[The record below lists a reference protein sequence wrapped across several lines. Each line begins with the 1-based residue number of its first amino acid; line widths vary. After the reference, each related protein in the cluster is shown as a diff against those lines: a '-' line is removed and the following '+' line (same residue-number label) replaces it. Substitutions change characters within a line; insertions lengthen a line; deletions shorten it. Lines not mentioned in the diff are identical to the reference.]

1 MYRGDSR
8 SKFAIL
14 TLTAAA
20 VSWLGLPSVA
30 HAQAVAIAEVSGIVT
45 DQSGSAVTGAT
56 VIMTQT
62 EKQLVRS
69 MITDAGG
76 RYVLPNLA
84 VGPYR
89 LQVQAK
95 GFKDYVQSGIEL
107 QVGNNIQVNVILQ
120 VGSVNETVE
129 VQAAATMVETSQT
142 GVAQVIDAR
151 RITDLPLNGRQATQ
165 LVLLSGASVQAP
177 GGGMTGSKNY
187 FSSTTI
193 SVGGGQANGTAYLL
207 DGGDNTDTMTNVNL
221 PFPFPDALQ
230 EFSVETSALSARF
243 GTHPGA
249 TVNVVTR
256 SGSNQ
261 FHGDLFE
268 YLRNGNVNA
277 RNFFAPRHDT
287 LKRNQFGGTLGG
299 KIIADKLFFFG
310 GTQVTRQRSDP
321 PSTISHVLT
330 QSALNGDFST
340 LASAPCQ
347 SSNRAV
353 TLRNPS
359 TGVPY
364 ANNFIPVS
372 QFNPSALKLA
382 TGYVPVSSDP
392 CGQITYGIPTTGD
405 EEQVIGRVDWIQ
417 NSKHSLF
424 GRYFIAQYKN
434 PPVYDGKNLLTT
446 TQPGNF
452 ERVQSITIGDNY
464 TFGPSSV
471 NSFHAGFTRRRDN
484 RGPASN
490 QISPKDLGI
499 NVYSAVPNFLL
510 VNVTNFFSVGCGTCA
525 PGHFN
530 VNTYQVADDVDL
542 IRGRHEI
549 AFGGNIIRTQNNLI
563 SGFNEN
569 GTFTFNGSLSNLGL
583 ADFILGRPND
593 FGQSNPTPDD
603 LRQSLISLYVQ
614 DTFRVSSHLTVNA
627 GVRWTPLLPN
637 TDKYGRGTYFDFG
650 SFAAGQTSSVYQNAP
665 AGLFFVG
672 DRGLPRSLWNRHLPN
687 FGPRAGLA
695 WNPHGDGRD
704 TLRVGGA
711 IIYDTTEAYFD
722 ERKTTNPPYGGSID
736 IPTPVGGF
744 SDPYLNYAGGSP
756 FPPNGTVTFPLA
768 GVYIN
773 MPRNTQPTYMAQW
786 NVSYQRQFAGNWL
799 ASATYLGNKTTHL
812 WVGSE
817 VNPAIYIPGNSTTSN
832 TNQRRLLY
840 LQSPAKGQ
848 YYASINQAD
857 EGSNAHYNAMLL
869 SLQHR
874 FSHGF
879 TLLSN
884 YTYSNC
890 ITDLDFTG
898 ELGSSPNSVPFNRS
912 ADRGACNFDIRHVFN
927 TSLVATT
934 SLKTGP
940 WVGRLVNNWQL
951 APIIR
956 ATSGAPLTVTTGA
969 DNSRTGL
976 NNDRPVQVLS
986 DPYVQTGIQWIN
998 AKAFVPNPIGTFG
1011 NVGRDALR
1019 GPGMLNVD
1027 LALSRIFA
1035 IRESLRL
1042 EGRFEAFNVINH
1054 TNFIGSI
1061 TSPGQTALVTNLS
1074 SATFGRIQS
1083 ANDPR
1088 ILQFALK
1095 LLF

>member
-1 MYRGDSR
+1 MLKCNLAVNRLL
-8 SKFAIL
+8 L
-14 TLTAAA
+14 TLTTAC
-20 VSWLGLPSVA
+20 LLPA
-30 HAQAVAIAEVSGIVT
+30 PTLLHAQAVAIAEVSGIVT
-45 DQSGSAVTGAT
+45 DQSGSTVGGAM
-56 VIMTQT
+56 VSMTQT
-62 EKQLVRS
+62 EKQLVRTTV
-69 MITDAGG
+69 TDPGG

-84 VGPYR
+84 IGPYR
-89 LQVQAK
+89 LLVQAK
-95 GFKDYVQSGIEL
+95 GFKDYIQSGIVL
-107 QVGNNIQVNVILQ
+107 QVGNNVQLNVSLQ

-129 VQAAATMVETSQT
+129 VQAAAAMVETSQT

-151 RITDLPLNGRQATQ
+151 RIIDLPLNGRQATQ

-177 GGGMTGSKNY
+177 AGGMTGSKNY

-230 EFSVETSALSARF
+230 EFSVETSALSAKF

-249 TVNVVTR
+249 TVNVVTK

-268 YLRNGNVNA
+268 YLRNGDVNA

-299 KIIADKLFFFG
+299 KLITDKLFFFM
-310 GTQVTRQRSDP
+310 GTQITRQRSDP

-330 QSALNGDFST
+330 QAALNGDFST
-340 LASAPCQ
+340 LASGPCQ
-347 SSNRAV
+347 SSGNPV
-353 TLRNPS
+353 TLRDPTNGQPFA
-359 TGVPY
+359 G
-364 ANNFIPVS
+364 NFISPT
-372 QFNPSALKLA
+372 QFNPAALKLA
-382 TGYVPVSSDP
+382 TGYVPLSSDP

-405 EEQVIGRVDWIQ
+405 EEQVIGRIDWVH

-424 GRYFIAQYKN
+424 GRYFLAQYSN
-434 PPVYDGKNLLTT
+434 PPVYDGQNLLTT
-446 TQPGNF
+446 TQPGNL

-464 TFGPSSV
+464 TFGPTSL

-499 NVYSAVPNFLL
+499 NIYSAVPNFLL
-510 VNVTNFFSVGCGTCA
+510 VTVSNYFSVGCGTCA

-530 VNTYQVADDVDL
+530 VNSYQLADDVDL

-549 AFGGNIIRTQNNLI
+549 AFGANFIRTQNNLI

-569 GTFTFNGSLSNLGL
+569 GTYTFNGSVTNLGL

-593 FGQSNPTPDD
+593 FGQTNPTPDD
-603 LRQSLISLYVQ
+603 LRQSIVNLYVQ
-614 DTFRVSSHLTVNA
+614 DTFRVSSRLTVNA
-627 GVRWTPLLPN
+627 GVRWAPLLPN

-650 SFAAGQTSSVYQNAP
+650 AFGAGQTSSVYTNAP

-672 DRGLPRSLWNRHLPN
+672 DKGFSRSLWDRHLPN

-704 TLRVGGA
+704 TLRIGGA
-711 IIYDTTEAYFD
+711 IIYDTTELFFD

-744 SDPYLNYAGGSP
+744 SNPYLNYPGGSP
-756 FPPNGTVTFPLA
+756 FPQNGTVTFPLA

-817 VNPAIYIPGNSTTSN
+817 VNPAVYIPGNSTTSN

-840 LQSPAKGQ
+840 LQNPALGQ

-874 FSHGF
+874 FNHGF

-890 ITDLDFTG
+890 ITDMDFTG
-898 ELGSSPNSVPFNRS
+898 ELGGSPNSVPFNRS
-912 ADRGACNFDIRHVFN
+912 ADRGLCNFDIRHVFN
-927 TSLVATT
+927 TSLVAT
-934 SLKTGP
+934 SSVKGSP
-940 WVGRLVNNWQL
+940 WMTRFLSNWQL

-956 ATSGAPLTVTTGA
+956 ATTGSPLTVTTGA

-976 NNDRPVQVLS
+976 NNDRPVQVLP
-986 DPYVQTGIQWIN
+986 DAYVRSGIQWIN
-998 AKAFVPNPIGTFG
+998 PKAFTANPVGTFG
-1011 NVGRDALR
+1011 NVGRDSLR
-1019 GPGMLNVD
+1019 GPGALNFD
-1027 LALSRIFA
+1027 LSVSRLFA

-1054 TNFIGSI
+1054 TNFVGAI
-1061 TSPGQTALVTNLS
+1061 TLPGQTALVTNLS
-1074 SATFGRIQS
+1074 SSTFGRVQS
-1083 ANDPR
+1083 AQDPR

-1095 LLF
+1095 LHF